1 MENISE
7 NAKKIIAD
15 IAENQEMKEI
25 YVNYISLS
33 NETEKTIF
41 WQKLAE
47 QINTKTPLEQQIFHK
62 NLQKGLLAIS
72 TRRGALAGIMLEIV
86 QK

>member
-1 MENISE
+1 MEKISE

-72 TRRGALAGIMLEIV
+72 TRIGALAGNMLEIV

>member
-7 NAKKIIAD
+7 KAKKIIANV
-15 IAENQEMKEI
+15 AENEEMKEI
-25 YVNYISLS
+25 YLNYISLS
-33 NETEKTIF
+33 NATEKTVF

-72 TRRGALAGIMLEIV
+72 TRIGVLAGDMLEIA
-86 QK
+86 K